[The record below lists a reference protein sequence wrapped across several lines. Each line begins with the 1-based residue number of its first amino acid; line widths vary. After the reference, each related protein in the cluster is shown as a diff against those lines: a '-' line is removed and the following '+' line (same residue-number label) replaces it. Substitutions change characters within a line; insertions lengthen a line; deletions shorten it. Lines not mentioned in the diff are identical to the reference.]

1 MSEEGDVLDQV
12 RAFLGEDDDSPD
24 NFQIKAKLVEW
35 GGGDNFPD
43 EHSWARPTLDRR
55 LADLFREHGIAS
67 VLIAIEELEAEL
79 EAMGLELPGYYRQ
92 YRFNSKLNQALKIA
106 RRNDLRWVRER
117 KEKKR
122 RGFPQP

>member
-1 MSEEGDVLDQV
+1 MSDILDQV
-12 RAFLGEDDDSPD
+12 RDLLGEDDDSLD
-24 NFQIKAKLVEW
+24 NSQIKAKLVEW

-43 EHSWARPTLDRR
+43 KHSWARSTLERR
-55 LADLFREHGIAS
+55 LADLFREHGVAS
-67 VLIAIEELEAEL
+67 VLIAIEELEVEL
-79 EAMGLELPGYYRQ
+79 EELGEGLPDYYRQ
-92 YRFNSKLNQALKIA
+92 DCFNSKLNQALKIA